1 MSFLGVYLPSDARAL
16 LENLQASRARSGPS
30 RTVGREGVEREVERL
45 LKTAHEDG
53 LREIRQRAECI
64 AGSLGAEQELQV
76 LLDIIG
82 TILGT
87 RKAGLVARDVAA
99 RRRPD
104 DPYDPECMERLKVLA
119 MTLGRVAPDLA
130 DPHVGPGERDC
141 TSFVEAYFTN
151 YIEGTRFLVD
161 KARRIVF
168 EHEPA
173 DGRPQDGRDVTQTF
187 AQVASIVPGEARAS
201 SVDEFMAEIRER
213 NARLLDARPDKKPG
227 EFKEDANSA
236 GNTVFVLPDLVKG
249 TLREGFAMLRDLQA
263 PFARGV
269 FAHTLIVLVHPF
281 NDGNG
286 RTARIMM
293 TKELVG
299 GGSRES
305 WCRPSTGRT
314 TSGVAGAYRTRRR
327 SSRAPRARDA
337 AVPVRHGPH
346 RFAGPRRN
354 VAPLGLDTRFSGRRE
369 EREVH
374 RPERQR
380 GHRMAARHPGPRLLL
395 AGTRLDGPTPGRC
408 HRPDTP

>member
-227 EFKEDANSA
+227 EFKEP
-236 GNTVFVLPDLVKG
+236 T
-249 TLREGFAMLRDLQA
+249 A
-263 PFARGV
+263 PATPSSCCLTSSRGLCARV
-269 FAHTLIVLVHPF
+269 SPCCAT
-281 NDGNG
+281 
-286 RTARIMM
+286 
-293 TKELVG
+293 
-299 GGSRES
+299 
-305 WCRPSTGRT
+305 CRP
-314 TSGVAGAYRTRRR
+314 R
-327 SSRAPRARDA
+327 SPA
-337 AVPVRHGPH
+337 AC
-346 RFAGPRRN
+346 
-354 VAPLGLDTRFSGRRE
+354 S
-369 EREVH
+369 
-374 RPERQR
+374 
-380 GHRMAARHPGPRLLL
+380 
-395 AGTRLDGPTPGRC
+395 PTPSSSSSIPSTTATVG
-408 HRPDTP
+408 PPAS